1 MKTRTPTVSCHNTE
15 MSGGMSAQDHKRKY
29 SADGLNDRILFGK
42 QTLRAA
48 EFAITEAGT
57 MACLRF

>member
-1 MKTRTPTVSCHNTE
+1 
-15 MSGGMSAQDHKRKY
+15 MSAQDHKRKY